1 MFLPPHFHYINGQLH
16 CEHTP
21 LATIAREHG
30 TPTWVYSQQAL
41 TDAWQSYSQ
50 PLQQH
55 DLGKDALVCYAVK
68 ANSNLSIL
76 RHFAQLGAGFDIV
89 SQGEL
94 QRVLTAGGAANKVI
108 FSGVGK
114 KASEMKFALE
124 YGILCFNV
132 ESEAELAR
140 LNQVAGELGQRA
152 PVSLRV
158 NPNVDAKTHPYISTG
173 MKQNKFGIAHEEA
186 VRIYQYAASLPHLNV
201 IGIDCHIGSQLTEIQ
216 PFVDALDKLLELIDT
231 LAQHGIVLH
240 HLDVGGGLGI
250 QYQDEVIPPTAT
262 YIDAIMQRIQ
272 AWQTEHPAQPLQVL
286 FEPGRSLVGN
296 AGCLLSEVEF
306 IKHQSGKN
314 FAIIDAAMNDLMRP
328 AMYQAFHEIATL
340 KQITQTDPT
349 HSPKH
354 YDVVGPVCES
364 GDWIGKDRA
373 LSIAAGDYVAILSA
387 GAYGMT
393 MSSNYNTRPRG
404 VEVLVDGANYRCIRQ
419 RESFTDLIQHEVGL

>member
-41 TDAWQSYSQ
+41 TDAWQSYNQ

-55 DLGKDALVCYAVK
+55 DLGKDALICYAVK

-76 RHFAQLGAGFDIV
+76 RHFAKLGAGFDIV

-94 QRVLTAGGAANKVI
+94 QRVLAAGGSPSKVI

-124 YGILCFNV
+124 HGILCFNV

-158 NPNVDAKTHPYISTG
+158 NPDVDAKTHPYISTG

-231 LAQHGIVLH
+231 LAQQGIVLH

-262 YIDAIMQRIQ
+262 YIDTIMQRIQ
-272 AWQTEHPAQPLQVL
+272 TWQTQHPTQPLQIL
-286 FEPGRSLVGN
+286 FEPGRSMVGN

-340 KQITQTDPT
+340 AQHSDAAAPT
-349 HSPKH
+349 

-364 GDWIGKDRA
+364 GDWIGRDRI
-373 LSIAAGDYVAILSA
+373 LSITAGDHVAILSA

-404 VEVLVDGANYRCIRQ
+404 AEILVDGENYRCIRQ
-419 RESFTDLIQHEVGL
+419 RETFADLIQHEKVA